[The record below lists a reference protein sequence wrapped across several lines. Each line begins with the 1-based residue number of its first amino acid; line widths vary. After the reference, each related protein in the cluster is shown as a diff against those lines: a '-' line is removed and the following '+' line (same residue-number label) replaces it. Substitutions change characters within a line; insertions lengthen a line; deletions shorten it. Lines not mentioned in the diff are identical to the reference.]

1 MRRKFDEPLR
11 KKLSRLEANGKLY
24 VALAEGSE
32 VPYLSMPLKRPQD
45 IETSWDELL
54 AWQDF
59 WRKAPKAS
67 GGHPLWHVEEKRKQ
81 TVSFGK
87 QLMPVRV
94 FIDTPEDAMALLGL
108 TKKKKEFLVGLSAVE
123 SQMPSLRDWYLTYF
137 GRISAEDFFPVVLSI
152 ARFMLEQEQRE
163 GYLREMA
170 IPGVDTKFLENHNF
184 LVRTLWNALFP
195 ENTAE
200 SSDELWEK
208 LFVQK
213 VPTPSI
219 CVRSLDEHLR
229 FAGVRKLFLSQD
241 DIADFQPPHR
251 RIFITENKVNGYTFP
266 HAEDSLILFGMG
278 YGVLE
283 MAESAPWLADKEI
296 YYWGDLDH
304 DGFNILSN
312 LRKVLPEMK
321 IHSFL
326 MDKET
331 LLAYVDPKVK
341 DTGNTTTIPDYLTVS
356 EKMAWK
362 LIHDNGWRLEQERIP
377 HEEVEWA
384 VESLFVLINVEPYGN
399 IWI

>member
-67 GGHPLWHVEEKRKQ
+67 DGLPLWHVDEKRKQ

-94 FIDTPEDAMALLGL
+94 FIDSPEDAMALLGL
-108 TKKKKEFLVGLSAVE
+108 TKKKKEFLAGLSAVE
-123 SQMPSLRDWYLTYF
+123 SQLPSLRDWSNTYF
-137 GRISAEDFFPVVLSI
+137 VRIFAEDFFPMALSI

-170 IPGVDTKFLENHNF
+170 ITGVDTKFLENRNF

-241 DIADFQPPHR
+241 DIADFLPPPPYLHHGEQGEWLYLPRCRRQPHSLR
-251 RIFITENKVNGYTFP
+251 HGLWRLGNGRIRTLVSRLGNILLGRFGPRWIQYPEQSSKSIARN
-266 HAEDSLILFGMG
+266 EDSFL
-278 YGVLE
+278 
-283 MAESAPWLADKEI
+283 P
-296 YYWGDLDH
+296 
-304 DGFNILSN
+304 DGQRNASGLCGSQ
-312 LRKVLPEMK
+312 
-321 IHSFL
+321 
-326 MDKET
+326 
-331 LLAYVDPKVK
+331 
-341 DTGNTTTIPDYLTVS
+341 S
-356 EKMAWK
+356 E
-362 LIHDNGWRLEQERIP
+362 
-377 HEEVEWA
+377 
-384 VESLFVLINVEPYGN
+384 
-399 IWI
+399 

>member
-81 TVSFGK
+81 TASFGK
-87 QLMPVRV
+87 QLMPVRI

-108 TKKKKEFLVGLSAVE
+108 TKKKKEFLAGLSAVE
-123 SQMPSLRDWYLTYF
+123 SQIPSLRDWYLTYF
-137 GRISAEDFFPVVLSI
+137 GRISAEDFFPVALSI

-266 HAEDSLILFGMG
+266 DAEDSLILFGMG

-384 VESLFVLINVEPYGN
+384 VERLLAEEGK
-399 IWI
+399 

>member
-24 VALAEGSE
+24 VALAEGRE

-81 TVSFGK
+81 TASFGK
-87 QLMPVRV
+87 QLMPVRI

-108 TKKKKEFLVGLSAVE
+108 TKKKKEFLAGLSAIE

-137 GRISAEDFFPVVLSI
+137 VRISAEDFFPMALSI
-152 ARFMLEQEQRE
+152 ARSMLAQEQRE

-266 HAEDSLILFGMG
+266 DAEDSLILFGMG

-331 LLAYVDPKVK
+331 LLAYVDPNVK
-341 DTGNTTTIPDYLTVS
+341 DTGNTTTIPDHLTVS

-384 VESLFVLINVEPYGN
+384 VESLLAEEGK
-399 IWI
+399 

>member
-67 GGHPLWHVEEKRKQ
+67 GGHSLWHAEEKRKQ
-81 TVSFGK
+81 TASFGK

-108 TKKKKEFLVGLSAVE
+108 TKKKKEFLAGLSAVE

-137 GRISAEDFFPVVLSI
+137 GRISAEDFFPMALSI

-266 HAEDSLILFGMG
+266 DAEDSLILFGMG

-331 LLAYVDPKVK
+331 LLTYVDPKVK

-384 VESLFVLINVEPYGN
+384 VESLLSEEGK
-399 IWI
+399 

>member
-59 WRKAPKAS
+59 WRKAPRAS

-81 TVSFGK
+81 TASFGK

-108 TKKKKEFLVGLSAVE
+108 TKKKKEFLAGLSTVE

-137 GRISAEDFFPVVLSI
+137 GRISAEDFFPVALSI
-152 ARFMLEQEQRE
+152 ARFMLAQEQRE

-184 LVRTLWNALFP
+184 LVRTLWNALFS

-200 SSDELWEK
+200 SSDELWDK

-219 CVRSLDEHLR
+219 CVRSLDEHLH

-266 HAEDSLILFGMG
+266 DAEDSLILFGMG

-384 VESLFVLINVEPYGN
+384 VERLLAEEGK
-399 IWI
+399 

>member
-81 TVSFGK
+81 TASFGK
-87 QLMPVRV
+87 QLMPVRI

-108 TKKKKEFLVGLSAVE
+108 TKKKKEFLAGLSAIE

-137 GRISAEDFFPVVLSI
+137 VRISAEDFFPMALSI
-152 ARFMLEQEQRE
+152 ARSMLAQEQRE

-266 HAEDSLILFGMG
+266 DAEDSLILFGMG

-331 LLAYVDPKVK
+331 LLAYVDPNVE

-384 VESLFVLINVEPYGN
+384 VESLLAEEGK
-399 IWI
+399 

>member
-81 TVSFGK
+81 TASFEK

-108 TKKKKEFLVGLSAVE
+108 TKKKKEFLAGLSAVE

-137 GRISAEDFFPVVLSI
+137 CRISAEDFFPVALSI

-184 LVRTLWNALFP
+184 LVRTLWNAIFP

-266 HAEDSLILFGMG
+266 DAEDSLILFGMG

-331 LLAYVDPKVK
+331 LLAYVDLKVK
-341 DTGNTTTIPDYLTVS
+341 DTGNTTAIPDYLTVS

-384 VESLFVLINVEPYGN
+384 VESLLTGEGR
-399 IWI
+399 

>member
-24 VALAEGSE
+24 VALAEGRE

-81 TVSFGK
+81 TASFGK

-108 TKKKKEFLVGLSAVE
+108 TKKKKEFLAGLSAVE

-137 GRISAEDFFPVVLSI
+137 VRISAEDFFPVTLSI

-266 HAEDSLILFGMG
+266 DAEDSLILFGMG

-341 DTGNTTTIPDYLTVS
+341 DTGNTTAIPDYLTVS

-384 VESLFVLINVEPYGN
+384 VESLLAEEGK
-399 IWI
+399 

>member
-108 TKKKKEFLVGLSAVE
+108 TKKKKEFLAGLSAVE
-123 SQMPSLRDWYLTYF
+123 NQMPSLRDWYLTYF
-137 GRISAEDFFPVVLSI
+137 VRIFAEDFFPMALSI

-266 HAEDSLILFGMG
+266 DAEDSLILFGMG

-283 MAESAPWLADKEI
+283 MAESASWLADKEI

-384 VESLFVLINVEPYGN
+384 VERLLAEEGK
-399 IWI
+399 

>member
-67 GGHPLWHVEEKRKQ
+67 GGHPLWHAEEKRKQ
-81 TVSFGK
+81 TASFGK
-87 QLMPVRV
+87 QLMPVRI

-108 TKKKKEFLVGLSAVE
+108 TKKKKEFLAGLSAIE

-137 GRISAEDFFPVVLSI
+137 VRISAEDFFPMALSI
-152 ARFMLEQEQRE
+152 ARSMLAQEQRE

-184 LVRTLWNALFP
+184 LVRTLWNALFS

-213 VPTPSI
+213 VQTPSI
-219 CVRSLDEHLR
+219 
-229 FAGVRKLFLSQD
+229 
-241 DIADFQPPHR
+241 
-251 RIFITENKVNGYTFP
+251 
-266 HAEDSLILFGMG
+266 
-278 YGVLE
+278 
-283 MAESAPWLADKEI
+283 
-296 YYWGDLDH
+296 
-304 DGFNILSN
+304 
-312 LRKVLPEMK
+312 
-321 IHSFL
+321 
-326 MDKET
+326 
-331 LLAYVDPKVK
+331 
-341 DTGNTTTIPDYLTVS
+341 
-356 EKMAWK
+356 
-362 LIHDNGWRLEQERIP
+362 
-377 HEEVEWA
+377 
-384 VESLFVLINVEPYGN
+384 
-399 IWI
+399 

>member
-67 GGHPLWHVEEKRKQ
+67 GGHSLWHAEEKRKQ
-81 TVSFGK
+81 TASFGK

-108 TKKKKEFLVGLSAVE
+108 TKKKKEFLAGLSAVE

-137 GRISAEDFFPVVLSI
+137 GRISEEDFFPMALSI
-152 ARFMLEQEQRE
+152 ARFMLEQDERE

-266 HAEDSLILFGMG
+266 DAEDSLILFGMG

-321 IHSFL
+321 IHFFL

-384 VESLFVLINVEPYGN
+384 VERLLAEEGK
-399 IWI
+399 

>member
-81 TVSFGK
+81 TASFGK
-87 QLMPVRV
+87 QLMPVRI

-108 TKKKKEFLVGLSAVE
+108 TKKKKEFLAGLSAIE

-137 GRISAEDFFPVVLSI
+137 VRISAEDFFPMALSI
-152 ARFMLEQEQRE
+152 ARSMLAQEQRE

-229 FAGVRKLFLSQD
+229 LAGVRKLFLSQD

-266 HAEDSLILFGMG
+266 DAEDSLILFGMG

-341 DTGNTTTIPDYLTVS
+341 DTGNTTTIPDCLTVS

-377 HEEVEWA
+377 PEEVEWA
-384 VESLFVLINVEPYGN
+384 VESLLAEEEK
-399 IWI
+399 

>member
-24 VALAEGSE
+24 VTLAEGSE

-108 TKKKKEFLVGLSAVE
+108 TKRKKEFLAGLSAVE

-137 GRISAEDFFPVVLSI
+137 VRIFAEDFFPVALSI

-266 HAEDSLILFGMG
+266 DAEDSLILFGMG

-384 VESLFVLINVEPYGN
+384 VERLLAEEGK
-399 IWI
+399 

>member
-1 MRRKFDEPLR
+1 MKRRTWDEPLL
-11 KKLSRLEANGKLY
+11 KKLLRLEASGRLY
-24 VALAEGSE
+24 LALADGAEA
-32 VPYLSMPLKRPQD
+32 PYVSMPLKCPA
-45 IETSWDELL
+45 EAEKEWKELL
-54 AWQDF
+54 AFQDF
-59 WRKAPKAS
+59 WRKVPKGAE
-67 GGHPLWHVEEKRKQ
+67 GHPLWRIEERRKR
-81 TVSFGK
+81 TVSFER

-94 FIDTPEDAMALLGL
+94 FVDTPEDVFALLSL
-108 TKKKKEFLVGLSAVE
+108 KKKMKEFLTGLSAIE
-123 SQMPSLRDWYLTYF
+123 RDLPSLRSWYLTYF
-137 GRISAEDFFPVVLSI
+137 VRISAEGFYPSCLSI
-152 ARFMLEQEQRE
+152 ARFMLAQQQRE
-163 GYLREMA
+163 SYLREMA

-195 ENTAE
+195 EHMAASKE
-200 SSDELWEK
+200 ELWEK

-213 VPTPSI
+213 VQTPSI

-229 FAGVRKLFLSQD
+229 FFGVRKLFLSQD
-241 DIADFQPPHR
+241 DIADFQPPPR

-266 HAEDSLILFGMG
+266 DAEDSLILFGMG

-341 DTGNTTTIPDYLTVS
+341 DTGNTTTIPDHLTVS

-377 HEEVEWA
+377 HEEVERA
-384 VESLFVLINVEPYGN
+384 VESLLAGEGK
-399 IWI
+399 

>member
-67 GGHPLWHVEEKRKQ
+67 DGHPLWRVEEKRKQ

-108 TKKKKEFLVGLSAVE
+108 TKKKKEFLAGLSAVE

-137 GRISAEDFFPVVLSI
+137 VRIFSEDFFPLALSI

-266 HAEDSLILFGMG
+266 DAEDSLILFGMG

-384 VESLFVLINVEPYGN
+384 VESLLAEEGK
-399 IWI
+399 

>member
-1 MRRKFDEPLR
+1 MRRKFDELLR

-45 IETSWDELL
+45 IGTSWDELL

-59 WRKAPKAS
+59 WRKAPKVS
-67 GGHPLWHVEEKRKQ
+67 GGHSLWHAEEKRKQ
-81 TVSFGK
+81 TASFGK

-108 TKKKKEFLVGLSAVE
+108 TKKKKEFLAGLSAVE

-137 GRISAEDFFPVVLSI
+137 GRISAEDFFPMALSI
-152 ARFMLEQEQRE
+152 ARFMLEQDERE

-266 HAEDSLILFGMG
+266 DAEDSLILFGMG

-331 LLAYVDPKVK
+331 LLTYVDPKVK

-377 HEEVEWA
+377 HEKVEWA
-384 VESLFVLINVEPYGN
+384 VESLLAEEGK
-399 IWI
+399 

>member
-24 VALAEGSE
+24 VALVEGSE
-32 VPYLSMPLKRPQD
+32 APYLSMPLKRPQD

-59 WRKAPKAS
+59 WRKAPKTS
-67 GGHPLWHVEEKRKQ
+67 DGHPLWHAEEKRKQ
-81 TVSFGK
+81 TASFGK

-94 FIDTPEDAMALLGL
+94 FVDTPEDAMALLGL
-108 TKKKKEFLVGLSAVE
+108 TKKKKEFLAGLSAIE

-137 GRISAEDFFPVVLSI
+137 VRISAEDFFPVTLSI
-152 ARFMLEQEQRE
+152 ARFMLAQEQRE

-170 IPGVDTKFLENHNF
+170 IPGIDTKFLENHNF

-200 SSDELWEK
+200 SREELWEK

-266 HAEDSLILFGMG
+266 DAKDSLILFGMG

-312 LRKVLPEMK
+312 LRKILPEMK

-384 VESLFVLINVEPYGN
+384 VESLLAKEGK
-399 IWI
+399 

>member
-1 MRRKFDEPLR
+1 MRRKFDELLR

-67 GGHPLWHVEEKRKQ
+67 GGHSLWHAEEKRKQ
-81 TVSFGK
+81 TASFGK

-108 TKKKKEFLVGLSAVE
+108 TKKKKEFLAGLSAVE

-152 ARFMLEQEQRE
+152 ARFMLEQEQRK

-184 LVRTLWNALFP
+184 LVRTLWNAIFP

-219 CVRSLDEHLR
+219 CVRSLDEYLR

-266 HAEDSLILFGMG
+266 DAEDSLILFGMG

-331 LLAYVDPKVK
+331 LLTYVDPKVK

-377 HEEVEWA
+377 HEKVEWA
-384 VESLFVLINVEPYGN
+384 VESLLAEEGK
-399 IWI
+399 

>member
-67 GGHPLWHVEEKRKQ
+67 GGHSLWHAEEKRKQ
-81 TVSFGK
+81 TASFGK

-108 TKKKKEFLVGLSAVE
+108 TKKKKEFLAGLSAVE

-137 GRISAEDFFPVVLSI
+137 GRISEEDFFPMALSI
-152 ARFMLEQEQRE
+152 ARFMLEQDERE

-184 LVRTLWNALFP
+184 LVRTLWNAIFP

-266 HAEDSLILFGMG
+266 DAEDSLILFGMG

-384 VESLFVLINVEPYGN
+384 VERLLAEEGK
-399 IWI
+399 

>member
-67 GGHPLWHVEEKRKQ
+67 GGHSLWHAEEKRKQ
-81 TVSFGK
+81 TASFGK

-108 TKKKKEFLVGLSAVE
+108 TKKKKEFLAGLSAVE

-137 GRISAEDFFPVVLSI
+137 GRISAEDFFPMALSI
-152 ARFMLEQEQRE
+152 ARFMLEQDERE

-266 HAEDSLILFGMG
+266 DTEDSLILFGMG

-384 VESLFVLINVEPYGN
+384 VERLLAEEGK
-399 IWI
+399 

>member
-1 MRRKFDEPLR
+1 MRRTFDEPLR

-24 VALAEGSE
+24 VALAEGRE

-45 IETSWDELL
+45 IETSWDKLL

-108 TKKKKEFLVGLSAVE
+108 TKKKKEFLAGLSAVE

-137 GRISAEDFFPVVLSI
+137 CRISAEDFFHVALSI

-219 CVRSLDEHLR
+219 CIRSLDEHLR

-266 HAEDSLILFGMG
+266 DAKDSLILFGMG

-384 VESLFVLINVEPYGN
+384 VESLLAEEGK
-399 IWI
+399 

>member
-67 GGHPLWHVEEKRKQ
+67 GGHSLWHAEEKRKQ
-81 TVSFGK
+81 TASFGK

-108 TKKKKEFLVGLSAVE
+108 TKKKKEFLAGLSAVE

-137 GRISAEDFFPVVLSI
+137 GRVSAEDFFPMALSI
-152 ARFMLEQEQRE
+152 ARFMLEQDERE

-266 HAEDSLILFGMG
+266 DAEDSLILFGMG

-331 LLAYVDPKVK
+331 LLAYVDAKVK

-384 VESLFVLINVEPYGN
+384 VERLLAEEGK
-399 IWI
+399 

>member
-81 TVSFGK
+81 TASFGK

-137 GRISAEDFFPVVLSI
+137 GRISVEDFFPVVLSI

-341 DTGNTTTIPDYLTVS
+341 DTGNTTAIPDYLTVS

-377 HEEVEWA
+377 HEEVERA
-384 VESLFVLINVEPYGN
+384 VESLLAGEGK
-399 IWI
+399 

>member
-11 KKLSRLEANGKLY
+11 KKLLRLEANGKLY

-32 VPYLSMPLKRPQD
+32 VPFLSMPLKRPQD

-67 GGHPLWHVEEKRKQ
+67 GGRPLWHVEEKRKQ

-108 TKKKKEFLVGLSAVE
+108 TKKKKEFLAGLSAVE
-123 SQMPSLRDWYLTYF
+123 SQMPSLSDWYLTYF
-137 GRISAEDFFPVVLSI
+137 VRIFAEDFFPMVLSI

-266 HAEDSLILFGMG
+266 DAEDSLILFGMG

-384 VESLFVLINVEPYGN
+384 VESLLAEEGK
-399 IWI
+399 

>member
-45 IETSWDELL
+45 IETRWDELL

-81 TVSFGK
+81 TASFGK
-87 QLMPVRV
+87 QLMPVRI

-108 TKKKKEFLVGLSAVE
+108 TKKKKEFLAGLSAIE

-137 GRISAEDFFPVVLSI
+137 VRISAEDFFPMALSI
-152 ARFMLEQEQRE
+152 ARSMLAQEQRE

-266 HAEDSLILFGMG
+266 DAEDSLILFGMG

-331 LLAYVDPKVK
+331 LLAYVDPNVK
-341 DTGNTTTIPDYLTVS
+341 DTGNTTTIPDHLTVS

-384 VESLFVLINVEPYGN
+384 VESLLAEEGK
-399 IWI
+399 

>member
-94 FIDTPEDAMALLGL
+94 YIDTPEDAMALLGL
-108 TKKKKEFLVGLSAVE
+108 TKKKKEFLADLSAIE

-137 GRISAEDFFPVVLSI
+137 VRIFAEDFFPVVLSI

-229 FAGVRKLFLSQD
+229 LAGVRKLFLSQD

-266 HAEDSLILFGMG
+266 DAEDSLILFGMG

-283 MAESAPWLADKEI
+283 MAESAPWLVDKEI

-304 DGFNILSN
+304 DGFNILSH

-384 VESLFVLINVEPYGN
+384 VESLLTEEEK
-399 IWI
+399 

>member
-67 GGHPLWHVEEKRKQ
+67 GGHSLWHAEEKRKQ
-81 TVSFGK
+81 TASFGK

-108 TKKKKEFLVGLSAVE
+108 TKKKKEFLAGLSAVE
-123 SQMPSLRDWYLTYF
+123 SQMPSLRNWYLTYF
-137 GRISAEDFFPVVLSI
+137 GRISAEDFFPVALSI

-266 HAEDSLILFGMG
+266 DAEDSLILFGMG

-331 LLAYVDPKVK
+331 LLAYVDSKVK

-384 VESLFVLINVEPYGN
+384 VESLLSEEGK
-399 IWI
+399 

>member
-67 GGHPLWHVEEKRKQ
+67 GGHPLWHAEEKRKQ
-81 TVSFGK
+81 TASFGK
-87 QLMPVRV
+87 QLMPVRI

-108 TKKKKEFLVGLSAVE
+108 TKKKKEFLAGLSAIE

-137 GRISAEDFFPVVLSI
+137 VRISAEDFFPMALSI
-152 ARFMLEQEQRE
+152 ARSMLAQEQRE

-184 LVRTLWNALFP
+184 LVRTLWNALFS

-266 HAEDSLILFGMG
+266 DAEDSLILFGMG

-341 DTGNTTTIPDYLTVS
+341 DTGNTTTIPDHLTVS

-384 VESLFVLINVEPYGN
+384 VESLLAEEGK
-399 IWI
+399 

>member
-67 GGHPLWHVEEKRKQ
+67 GGHSLWHAEEKRKQ
-81 TVSFGK
+81 TASFGK

-108 TKKKKEFLVGLSAVE
+108 TKKKKEFLAGLSAVE

-137 GRISAEDFFPVVLSI
+137 GRISAEDFFPMALSI
-152 ARFMLEQEQRE
+152 ARFMLEQDERE

-266 HAEDSLILFGMG
+266 DAEDSLILFGMG

-283 MAESAPWLADKEI
+283 MAESAPWLSDKEI

-384 VESLFVLINVEPYGN
+384 VERLLAEEGK
-399 IWI
+399 

>member
-59 WRKAPKAS
+59 WRKATKAS
-67 GGHPLWHVEEKRKQ
+67 DGHPLWHVEEKRKQ

-108 TKKKKEFLVGLSAVE
+108 TKKKKEFLAGLSAVE
-123 SQMPSLRDWYLTYF
+123 NQMPSLRDRYLTYF
-137 GRISAEDFFPVVLSI
+137 VRIFAEDFFPMALSI
-152 ARFMLEQEQRE
+152 ARFMLAQEQRE

-266 HAEDSLILFGMG
+266 DAEDSLILFGMG

-312 LRKVLPEMK
+312 LRKVLPEIK

-384 VESLFVLINVEPYGN
+384 VESLLAEEGK
-399 IWI
+399 

>member
-11 KKLSRLEANGKLY
+11 KKLLRLEANGKLY

-67 GGHPLWHVEEKRKQ
+67 GGHPLWYVEEKRKQ

-108 TKKKKEFLVGLSAVE
+108 TKKKKEFLAGLSAVE

-137 GRISAEDFFPVVLSI
+137 CRISAEDFFPVALSI

-219 CVRSLDEHLR
+219 CVRSLDEH
-229 FAGVRKLFLSQD
+229 
-241 DIADFQPPHR
+241 
-251 RIFITENKVNGYTFP
+251 KVNGYTFP
-266 HAEDSLILFGMG
+266 DAEDSLILFGMG

-384 VESLFVLINVEPYGN
+384 VESLLAGEGK
-399 IWI
+399 

>member
-67 GGHPLWHVEEKRKQ
+67 GGHSLWHAEEKRKQ
-81 TVSFGK
+81 TASFGK

-108 TKKKKEFLVGLSAVE
+108 TKKKKEFLAGLSAVE

-137 GRISAEDFFPVVLSI
+137 GRISAEDFFPMALSI
-152 ARFMLEQEQRE
+152 ARFMLEQDERE

-266 HAEDSLILFGMG
+266 DAEDSLILFGMG

-304 DGFNILSN
+304 DGFNIRSN

-384 VESLFVLINVEPYGN
+384 VERLLAEEGK
-399 IWI
+399 

>member
-67 GGHPLWHVEEKRKQ
+67 GGHSLWHAEEKRKQ
-81 TVSFGK
+81 TASFGK

-108 TKKKKEFLVGLSAVE
+108 TKKKKEFLAGLSAVE

-152 ARFMLEQEQRE
+152 ARFMLEQEQRK

-184 LVRTLWNALFP
+184 LVRTLWNAIFP

-266 HAEDSLILFGMG
+266 DAEDSLILFGMG

-331 LLAYVDPKVK
+331 LLTYVDPKVK

-377 HEEVEWA
+377 HEKVEWA
-384 VESLFVLINVEPYGN
+384 VESLLAEEGK
-399 IWI
+399 

>member
-67 GGHPLWHVEEKRKQ
+67 GGHPLWYVEEKRKQ

-108 TKKKKEFLVGLSAVE
+108 TKKKKEFLAGLSAVE

-137 GRISAEDFFPVVLSI
+137 GRIFAEDFFPMALSI

-266 HAEDSLILFGMG
+266 DAEDSLILFGMG

-312 LRKVLPEMK
+312 LRKILPEMK

-341 DTGNTTTIPDYLTVS
+341 DTGNTTIIPDYLTVS

-384 VESLFVLINVEPYGN
+384 VERLLAEEGK
-399 IWI
+399 

>member
-81 TVSFGK
+81 TASFGK

-108 TKKKKEFLVGLSAVE
+108 TKKKKEFLAGLSAIE

-137 GRISAEDFFPVVLSI
+137 VRISAEDFFPVVLSI

-229 FAGVRKLFLSQD
+229 FSGVRKLFLSQD

-266 HAEDSLILFGMG
+266 DAEDSLILFGMG

-283 MAESAPWLADKEI
+283 MTESAPWLADKEI

-384 VESLFVLINVEPYGN
+384 VESLLAEEGK
-399 IWI
+399 

>member
-24 VALAEGSE
+24 VALAEGSK
-32 VPYLSMPLKRPQD
+32 VPYLSMPLKRPQN

-81 TVSFGK
+81 TASFEK

-108 TKKKKEFLVGLSAVE
+108 TKKKKEFLAGLSAVE
-123 SQMPSLRDWYLTYF
+123 SQMSSLRDWYLTYF
-137 GRISAEDFFPVVLSI
+137 CRISAEDFFPVALSI

-266 HAEDSLILFGMG
+266 DAEDSLILFGMG

-341 DTGNTTTIPDYLTVS
+341 DTGNTTAIPDYLTVS

-384 VESLFVLINVEPYGN
+384 VESLLAGEGK
-399 IWI
+399 